1 MSAVP
6 GPIAAVGLHVVRQP
20 GDGTGPP
27 AVVVHGTMDRSSSFG
42 RVARQLGETALV
54 RYDRRGYGRSVDA
67 GVATLDEHV
76 DDLVAL
82 LDEEPAALFG
92 HSLGG
97 VIALIAASRRPDL
110 VTAVLSYETPTPW
123 TEWWPARRRP
133 APRAAGDPAD
143 EAEQF
148 MRRTVGDDIWERLPA
163 RTRADRRAEG
173 GALRSDLAGMAD
185 GRAPFDPAAITV
197 PVISATGDQTTW
209 WHRRAAEELAASL
222 PAGEL
227 EVVEGAG
234 HGVHLTHPAATA
246 DLVRRVRAAGRA
258 EDRS

>member
-1 MSAVP
+1 MSVAPEPV
-6 GPIAAVGLHVVRQP
+6 AAVGLHIVRQP

-27 AVVVHGTMDRSSSFG
+27 VVVVHGTMDRSSSFG
-42 RVARQLGETALV
+42 RVARQLGDMALV
-54 RYDRRGYGRSVDA
+54 RYDRRGYGRSIGA

-76 DDLVAL
+76 EDLLAL
-82 LDEEPAALFG
+82 VDEEPVAAFG

-123 TEWWPARRRP
+123 AEWWPARRRP
-133 APRAAGDPAD
+133 VAPAAGDPAD
-143 EAEQF
+143 EAERF

-185 GRAPFDPAAITV
+185 GRTQFDPASVTV
-197 PVISATGDQTTW
+197 PVLSATGGQTTW

-227 EVVEGAG
+227 VVIEGAG

-246 DLVRRVRAAGRA
+246 DLVRRIRAASRA
-258 EDRS
+258 IDGS